1 MGGIFQMS
9 LDINMDISV
18 PQGDV
23 DFTQQCLNILEG
35 KSREKVQRLNLLTV
49 ATTTLGTKVN

>member
-23 DFTQQCLNILEG
+23 DFSQLCLNVLEG